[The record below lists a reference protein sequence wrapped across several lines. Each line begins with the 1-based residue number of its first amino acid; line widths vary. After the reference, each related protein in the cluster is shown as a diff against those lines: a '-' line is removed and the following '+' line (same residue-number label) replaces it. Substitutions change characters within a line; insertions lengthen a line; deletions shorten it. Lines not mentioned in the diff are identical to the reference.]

1 MSQDYKAGDFLIFQ
15 LESGYGILRVL
26 DIEEAG
32 EKKIW
37 HLAVY
42 NELFPDIESADE
54 AISNFSELL
63 TFNLPHVALT
73 DRAFHA
79 TQTAIMANFPLSQ
92 NELEE
97 LRKWRD
103 SLDKK
108 VHDRSI
114 RLMIGI
120 R

>member
-15 LESGYGILRVL
+15 LESGYGLLRILA
-26 DIEEAG
+26 IEEISG
-32 EKKIW
+32 ERIW

-42 NELFPDIESADE
+42 NELFPDVESADE
-54 AISNFSELL
+54 TISNHPEQL

-73 DRAFHA
+73 NRAFHA
-79 TQTAIMANFPLSQ
+79 TQTAVMANLPISESELKPLKEWHLAP
-92 NELEE
+92 NKEI
-97 LRKWRD
+97 
-103 SLDKK
+103 
-108 VHDRSI
+108 HDRSI